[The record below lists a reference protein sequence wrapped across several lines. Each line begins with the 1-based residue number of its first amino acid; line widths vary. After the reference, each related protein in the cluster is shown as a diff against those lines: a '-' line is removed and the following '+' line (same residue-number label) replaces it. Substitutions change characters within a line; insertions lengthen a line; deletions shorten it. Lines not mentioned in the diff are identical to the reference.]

1 MAINGLRVTVGT
13 TATLLTPT
21 TFADAIKSNQQG
33 ISLLVQNPTTTT
45 IFLGGL
51 DVTTTTYG
59 FALAANQSI
68 AVDLSADELLYAVV
82 ASGTQTVN
90 VLRQGV

>member
-1 MAINGLRVTVGT
+1 MAINGTRVTVGT

-21 TFADAIKSNQQG
+21 GFTNPISSNQQG
-33 ISLLVQNPTTTT
+33 ISLLVQNPSSVTVF
-45 IFLGGL
+45 IGGS
-51 DVTTTTYG
+51 DVTTTGYG
-59 FALAANQSI
+59 FALAVNQSI
-68 AVDLSADELLYAVV
+68 AVDLQSDELLYAVV